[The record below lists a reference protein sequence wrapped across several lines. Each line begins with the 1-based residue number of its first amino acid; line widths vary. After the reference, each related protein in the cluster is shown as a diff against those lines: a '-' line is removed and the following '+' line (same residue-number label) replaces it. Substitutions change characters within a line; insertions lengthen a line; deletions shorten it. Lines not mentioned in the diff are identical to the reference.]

1 MNNSIFIIIAV
12 IVIVYYL
19 IAPIS
24 VIEKFISTNSY
35 PHDADDLISSIDKLN
50 KDISLK
56 ELKKTSIAVKKPATS
71 RKRGNHS
78 LKTSR
83 PKLSKLV
90 IPSIDMDKY
99 VLKSKVPIYPNM
111 DKFILKSAVPKCKP
125 MADMSKYMLKT
136 TIPDCPK
143 PIDMDK
149 YVLKSS
155 MVLPSAS
162 KKTKKKNVKKPAVNK
177 PVVNKPVP
185 EPVVPEPVVPE
196 PVVPEPVVPEPVVP
210 EPVVNKPVVKK
221 QAPKKYTVNTSSSP
235 KSNTILAS
243 ETPPKIIST
252 YIPGMRAIGNNSE
265 PTKCK
270 IYKKVIRNADVYG
283 AY

>member
-19 IAPIS
+19 IPPTSI
-24 VIEKFISTNSY
+24 IEKFATNSY

-56 ELKKTSIAVKKPATS
+56 ELKKTSIVVKKPTTS
-71 RKRGNHS
+71 RKLGNNS
-78 LKTSR
+78 LKTTR

-90 IPSIDMDKY
+90 TPSIDMDKY
-99 VLKSKVPIYPNM
+99 ILKSKVPIYPNM

-143 PIDMDK
+143 PVDMDK

-155 MVLPSAS
+155 MVLPTAS
-162 KKTKKKNVKKPAVNK
+162 KKTKKKPVVKKTAPVPVVKKPVPV
-177 PVVNKPVP
+177 PVVKKPVP
-185 EPVVPEPVVPE
+185 VPVVKKQS
-196 PVVPEPVVPEPVVP
+196 P
-210 EPVVNKPVVKK
+210 EPVVNKPVVPVPVVKK
-221 QAPKKYTVNTSSSP
+221 PAPKKYTVTTSSSP
-235 KSNTILAS
+235 KSNAILAS

-252 YIPGMRAIGNNSE
+252 YIPGTRVMGDNSE

>member
-19 IAPIS
+19 IPPTSI
-24 VIEKFISTNSY
+24 IEKFATNSY

-56 ELKKTSIAVKKPATS
+56 ELKKTSIGVKKPATS
-71 RKRGNHS
+71 RKLGNNS
-78 LKTSR
+78 LKTTR

-90 IPSIDMDKY
+90 TPSIDMDKY
-99 VLKSKVPIYPNM
+99 ILKSKVPIYPNM

-143 PIDMDK
+143 PVDMDK

-155 MVLPSAS
+155 MVLPTAS
-162 KKTKKKNVKKPAVNK
+162 KKTKKK
-177 PVVNKPVP
+177 
-185 EPVVPEPVVPE
+185 
-196 PVVPEPVVPEPVVP
+196 
-210 EPVVNKPVVKK
+210 PVVKK
-221 QAPKKYTVNTSSSP
+221 TAPVPVVKKPVSEPVVKKPVPVPVVKKPAPKKYTVTTSSSP
-235 KSNTILAS
+235 KSNAILAS

-252 YIPGMRAIGNNSE
+252 YIPGTRVMGDNSE

>member
-19 IAPIS
+19 IPPTSI
-24 VIEKFISTNSY
+24 IEKFATNSY

-56 ELKKTSIAVKKPATS
+56 ELKKTSIGVKKPTTS
-71 RKRGNHS
+71 RKLGNNS
-78 LKTSR
+78 LKTTR

-90 IPSIDMDKY
+90 TPSIDMDKY
-99 VLKSKVPIYPNM
+99 ILKSKVPIYPNM

-143 PIDMDK
+143 PVDMDK

-155 MVLPSAS
+155 MVLPTAS
-162 KKTKKKNVKKPAVNK
+162 KKTKKKPVVKKTAPVPVVKKPV
-177 PVVNKPVP
+177 PV
-185 EPVVPEPVVPE
+185 
-196 PVVPEPVVPEPVVP
+196 
-210 EPVVNKPVVKK
+210 PVVKK
-221 QAPKKYTVNTSSSP
+221 QAPKKYTVTTSSSP
-235 KSNTILAS
+235 KSNSILAS

-252 YIPGMRAIGNNSE
+252 YIPGTRVMGDNSE

>member
-19 IAPIS
+19 IPPTSI
-24 VIEKFISTNSY
+24 IEKFATNSY

-56 ELKKTSIAVKKPATS
+56 ELKKTSIGVKKTTTS
-71 RKRGNHS
+71 RKLGNNS
-78 LKTSR
+78 LKTTR

-90 IPSIDMDKY
+90 TPSIDMDKY
-99 VLKSKVPIYPNM
+99 ILKSKVPIYPNM

-143 PIDMDK
+143 PVDMDK

-155 MVLPSAS
+155 MVLPTAS
-162 KKTKKKNVKKPAVNK
+162 KKTKKKPVVKKTAPVPVVKKPVPV
-177 PVVNKPVP
+177 PVVKKPVP
-185 EPVVPEPVVPE
+185 VPVVKKPVPVPVVKKPVVPEPVVK
-196 PVVPEPVVPEPVVP
+196 
-210 EPVVNKPVVKK
+210 KP
-221 QAPKKYTVNTSSSP
+221 APKKYTVTTSSSP
-235 KSNTILAS
+235 KSNAILAS

-252 YIPGMRAIGNNSE
+252 YIPGTRVMGDNSE